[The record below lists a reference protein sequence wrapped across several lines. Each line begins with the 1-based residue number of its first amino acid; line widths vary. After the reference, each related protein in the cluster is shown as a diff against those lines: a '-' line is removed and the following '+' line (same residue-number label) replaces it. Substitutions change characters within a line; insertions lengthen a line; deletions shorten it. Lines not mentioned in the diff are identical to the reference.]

1 MATAAMPAQ
10 SASIHNFNGPKLQRH
25 SFNPNILTAKL
36 QALQFEDIYIEPA
49 AKRDPSKRASYV
61 PRNAATVFAATTT
74 PAPRQ
79 GVSDVRRA
87 KSVVQRQ
94 KPAFTA
100 VGDFCINPKQ
110 LHAAMNMGMTATE
123 AAANIAAIPGPP
135 SASTEKQRRSS
146 SNDKI
151 RQQRQVDTVPERR
164 ASAGAYKPGDA
175 AKRNAVRRHS
185 VQPPAQGKLVTFTH
199 GPQTAYEREA
209 VFSSG
214 SAILDN
220 DEDHHV
226 ELHHA
231 ELHRPAI
238 RPQDRPNWAQQ
249 SQCGEE
255 VHHFWRHSKAPHAE
269 GGSDG
274 SRHHI
279 FDGPKP
285 ARPQAPRQKSL
296 NSIPEN
302 LVTDA
307 VSKIKKEEKANR
319 RRSIVSFFRKL

>member
-1 MATAAMPAQ
+1 MATAATLQ
-10 SASIHNFNGPKLQRH
+10 SASVNNFNGPKLQRH

-36 QALQFEDIYIEPA
+36 QALQLEDIHIEPV
-49 AKRDPSKRASYV
+49 AKRDLSKRASYV
-61 PRNAATVFAATTT
+61 PRNAANVFAATTT

-79 GVSDVRRA
+79 GVSDVKRA
-87 KSVVQRQ
+87 KSVVRRQ

-100 VGDFCINPKQ
+100 DGNPCINPKQ

-123 AAANIAAIPGPP
+123 ATANIAAIPGPS
-135 SASTEKQRRSS
+135 SASAEKQRRSS

-151 RQQRQVDTVPERR
+151 RQQRQVEDAPERR

-185 VQPPAQGKLVTFTH
+185 VQPPAQGKLLTFTH
-199 GPQTAYEREA
+199 GPQTVHERDA

-220 DEDHHV
+220 DDDHHA

-255 VHHFWRHSKAPHAE
+255 VHHFWRHSRAPPADA
-269 GGSDG
+269 GPDDI
-274 SRHHI
+274 RHHI
-279 FDGPKP
+279 LDRKP

-307 VSKIKKEEKANR
+307 VSKIKKEEKAKR